1 MKKCGRTSLYLPGV
15 LGARLQGDRAR
26 QVQRDLQTHEGNIET
41 TTSRLHLNISVCLS
55 EALTSP
61 QKKPAD
67 KQIINIPS
75 EP

>member
-41 TTSRLHLNISVCLS
+41 TTSRLSLKHQCLFERSTNITTE
-55 EALTSP
+55 EAS
-61 QKKPAD
+61 
-67 KQIINIPS
+67 
-75 EP
+75 